1 MFNSDF
7 TTAHIEH
14 TDREGAAEPYSG
26 ERDTNRWARKIR
38 VRWNGR

>member
-14 TDREGAAEPYSG
+14 TDRERAAETYSG
-26 ERDTNRWARKIR
+26 E
-38 VRWNGR
+38 GYE